1 VTRFIALGLL
11 LAAAGC
17 SWMTPPLSSE
27 EVLRQD
33 PAFADSLTQRA
44 TLSAQIRQLE
54 QTLRADRDA
63 VLREIQSRRAALRD
77 REQTTQEQVQALE
90 QRLDPTRQLV
100 QAKLRD
106 TEETL
111 RRAAA
116 TLQSLRRTEAELARL
131 IQQSQGGAAP
141 GKSSSAV
148 PKSPDAQQWESQRAA
163 LAQQIPALDTQVA
176 TLRRQRA
183 LYQSELRLLRR

>member
-1 VTRFIALGLL
+1 MSPTRRLGAACLSL
-11 LAAAGC
+11 ALAAAGC

-33 PAFADSLTQRA
+33 PAFADLLTQRTA
-44 TLSAQIRQLE
+44 LSAQIQQLE
-54 QTLRADRDA
+54 QALHAERET

-77 REQTTQEQVQALE
+77 KEQATQEQVQALD
-90 QRLDPTRQLV
+90 QRLEPARQLL

-106 TEETL
+106 TDETL

-116 TLQSLRRTEAELARL
+116 TLQSLRRTEAELGRL
-131 IQQSQGGAAP
+131 IQQSQAGAKGP
-141 GKSSSAV
+141 S
-148 PKSPDAQQWESQRAA
+148 KSPDVQQWESQRAA
-163 LAQQIPALDTQVA
+163 LAQQVPTLDTQVT

>member
-1 VTRFIALGLL
+1 MSPTRRLGAACLSL
-11 LAAAGC
+11 ALAAAGC

-33 PAFADSLTQRA
+33 PAFADVLTQHTA
-44 TLSAQIRQLE
+44 LSAQIPQLE
-54 QTLRADRDA
+54 QALHAERET

-77 REQTTQEQVQALE
+77 KEQATQEQVQALD
-90 QRLDPTRQLV
+90 QRLDPTRQLL

-106 TEETL
+106 TDETL

-131 IQQSQGGAAP
+131 IQQSQAGAKGP
-141 GKSSSAV
+141 
-148 PKSPDAQQWESQRAA
+148 PKSPDVQQWESQRAA
-163 LAQQIPALDTQVA
+163 LAQQIPTLDTQVA
-176 TLRRQRA
+176 ALRRQRA